1 MTRIDRY
8 VITELAKRLL
18 VALAIVLVSLV
29 IERILRLFDIVSMRG
44 GPIDLVWQM
53 ALLLVPHYLGL
64 ALPAGFFVSI
74 FLCMSRFHHDSE
86 FDALLAAGVSP
97 SRFAQPFIAAS
108 VLLALLS
115 LGVFGYA
122 QPYTRYGYR
131 AVMHM
136 VMNIP
141 WDAQIPEM
149 SFSRVE
155 KDATV
160 TADHTSITGQLD
172 KVFVHYVDKGTEVTI
187 AAGHGTLS
195 FGPMRTYYELH
206 LVDAQRVEIRPGA
219 PPSVAW
225 FRELS
230 VRRPIAQVIPPFRA
244 RGDDVRELTL
254 DELTGKNAPKGNWNR
269 TETRAEFHARVVR
282 SLSMVFLP
290 FLAIPLALSSRRAKR
305 NSGIVLGA
313 VLLLMYHYSMQTLQ
327 GMAAVGRVSPVA
339 MWAAMAVF
347 GTISAGLF
355 WRAQRH
361 PGENPLDPMYV
372 AIELGVAWVRAAARV
387 VWRKVR
393 PA

>member
-8 VITELAKRLL
+8 VLSELAKRLI
-18 VALAIVLVSLV
+18 VALGIVLVSLV
-29 IERILRLFDIVSMRG
+29 IERVLRLFDLVSMRG
-44 GPIDLVWQM
+44 GPIDMVWQM

-97 SRFAQPFIAAS
+97 SRFAQPFVAAS
-108 VLLALLS
+108 VVLALIS

-131 AVMHM
+131 AIMHM

-160 TADHTSITGQLD
+160 TADHTAMDGQLD
-172 KVFVHYVDKGTEVTI
+172 KVFIHYVDNGADVTI
-187 AAGHGTLS
+187 AARQGTLS
-195 FGPMRTYYELH
+195 FGPLRSYYELD
-206 LVDAQRVEIRPGA
+206 LTDAQRVEIKPGE
-219 PPSVAW
+219 PPSVGW
-225 FRELS
+225 FHELS
-230 VRRPIAQVIPPFRA
+230 VRRPIARTIPPFRQ

-254 DELTGKNAPKGNWNR
+254 DELSGKAAPQGNWTK
-269 TETRAEFHARVVR
+269 TETRAEFHARMVR

-290 FLAIPLALSSRRAKR
+290 FLAIPLALASRRTKR

-313 VLLLMYHYSMQTLQ
+313 VLLLMYHYSLQTLQ
-327 GMAAVGRVSPVA
+327 GMAALGRVSPFA

-347 GTISAGLF
+347 GTISSMLF

-361 PGENPLDPMYV
+361 PGENPLDPMFV
-372 AIELGVAWVRAAARV
+372 SIEIGVAWLRALVQVA
-387 VWRKVR
+387 WRKVR